1 MIAPGFNYVAD
12 AQAITEGCL
21 QLVRDIHEDE
31 DLDPRFRAIALQAMS
46 EVAKTLKVLEDE
58 MYQVVATNSTEAGQK
73 LLDELK
79 VA

>member
-21 QLVRDIHEDE
+21 QLVRDIHGDV
-31 DLDPRFRAIALQAMS
+31 DVDPRFRAIALQAMS

-58 MYQVVATNSTEAGQK
+58 MYQIVAANSSAEGQT
-73 LLDELK
+73 LLAELK
-79 VA
+79 AA